1 MSPPWTNLAG
11 LAVGGPLYGIYLMLY
26 ILSTFLLVKRST
38 GAPSAPLYR
47 SAIFVSGLVLFIAVT
62 GNWILTVVRPFIG
75 FVVFLNG
82 TAAPAFF
89 DDNSQITTTIQNS
102 FIVVAI
108 LVSDGIIIYRLW
120 IVWSRNKIVII
131 LPILTLLGL
140 AIAFILTLQTTTHI
154 DDIAEDKG
162 LTPGLIFT
170 LTYVLCSAF
179 KMRGLMIV
187 YQYKHLLHWQIT
199 KTSSPVGGSNLRDF
213 LSIIVES
220 ALIYTIWT
228 IFYIIAHQINSNL
241 QFVAVILLPAVAGIS
256 NALIQARIGMDK
268 TIETQHPLTG
278 HAQSFSYS
286 NSNSAGA
293 ALRMTTHHGDDP
305 LVSRS
310 DLTEMKPMAI

>member
-1 MSPPWTNLAG
+1 
-11 LAVGGPLYGIYLMLY
+11 MLY

-75 FVVFLNG
+75 FVVFLDG

-89 DDNSQITTTIQNS
+89 DDNSQITTTIQNG
-102 FIVVAI
+102 FVVVAI

-140 AIAFILTLQTTTHI
+140 ASECFRNPMNQIFQLPFRVAFILTLQMTIHI

-170 LTYVLCSAF
+170 LTTNIYSTGF
-179 KMRGLMIV
+179 ISWKIR
-187 YQYKHLLHWQIT
+187 QIT

-213 LSIIVES
+213 LSIIIES

-228 IFYIIAHQINSNL
+228 IFYIIVHQINSNL

-256 NALIQARIGMDK
+256 NALIQARIGMGMGK
-268 TIETQHPLTG
+268 KIETQHPLTG
-278 HAQSFSYS
+278 NAQSFSYS

-293 ALRMTTHHGDDP
+293 ALRMTVHHGDDP
-305 LVSRS
+305 LASRS